1 MCLGFYQLK
10 FNRPAYLG
18 TGQERWVKAVRS
30 WMVGFVL
37 WVCERGE
44 GGWGIGGDS
53 KDVHEGRV

>member
-37 WVCERGE
+37 WVCERGK
-44 GGWGIGGDS
+44 GVGDWRDS